1 MTTCRGSKTLTVE
14 AKDRVP
20 KVLPFA
26 AMPGFKP
33 LVVFTA
39 VLVLPS
45 AIVVGRKL
53 GVVQQVS
60 GIRCE
65 SEHRTLSDL
74 EIRRRLRSMLNRPG
88 PRIWSKVCAEVPHHY
103 WSGT

>member
-1 MTTCRGSKTLTVE
+1 MLSESQPDIHDHLCRGLKTLTVE

-20 KVLPFA
+20 RVLPFA

-45 AIVVGRKL
+45 AP
-53 GVVQQVS
+53 S
-60 GIRCE
+60 
-65 SEHRTLSDL
+65 
-74 EIRRRLRSMLNRPG
+74 
-88 PRIWSKVCAEVPHHY
+88 
-103 WSGT
+103 

>member
-45 AIVVGRKL
+45 AP
-53 GVVQQVS
+53 S
-60 GIRCE
+60 
-65 SEHRTLSDL
+65 
-74 EIRRRLRSMLNRPG
+74 
-88 PRIWSKVCAEVPHHY
+88 
-103 WSGT
+103 

>member
-1 MTTCRGSKTLTVE
+1 MSHLFEPFNFAHHQNWLPPSANVLAQATRCYQNRSRTFMTTCRGSKTLKVE

-26 AMPGFKP
+26 PMPGFKP

-45 AIVVGRKL
+45 AP
-53 GVVQQVS
+53 S
-60 GIRCE
+60 
-65 SEHRTLSDL
+65 
-74 EIRRRLRSMLNRPG
+74 
-88 PRIWSKVCAEVPHHY
+88 
-103 WSGT
+103 

>member
-1 MTTCRGSKTLTVE
+1 MSHSFEPFNFAHHQNWLPPSANVLAQATRCYQNRSRTFMTTCRGSKTLTVE

-20 KVLPFA
+20 KGLPFA

-45 AIVVGRKL
+45 AP
-53 GVVQQVS
+53 S
-60 GIRCE
+60 
-65 SEHRTLSDL
+65 
-74 EIRRRLRSMLNRPG
+74 
-88 PRIWSKVCAEVPHHY
+88 
-103 WSGT
+103 